1 MPEIDAR
8 LREDVH
14 QLGELLGDTIRE
26 QYGPRFLDKIELIRK
41 GAKAARRGSAE
52 GAQQLTAT
60 LDGLEEDELLPV
72 ARAFNQFLNLANI
85 AEQYHR
91 IRRRRPNEPE
101 PFENLVLE
109 ELLGRL
115 KDAGHA
121 PGQLARQL
129 AGLEIE
135 LVLTAHPTEVAR
147 RTLIQKY
154 DAITAQLAA
163 KDHADLLPE
172 ERSRIQQRLQR
183 LVAEAWHT
191 DEIRKVRPTPVDEAK
206 WGFAVIEHSLW
217 QALPNVLR
225 HVDEVLLRS
234 TGEHLPLTAAPLRFA
249 SWMGGDRDGNPNVTA
264 SVTREVLLLA
274 RWMAADL
281 YLRDIDRLAA
291 ELSMQQASPQLLA
304 RVGDSAEP
312 YRALLKQL
320 RERLRVTR
328 NWTHQALGGG
338 GAGAGGGGG
347 GPPPPGGGR
356 GRGAARRGGGGAFR
370 PAPSRA
376 GPTLWGG
383 GGGGPPMGPPPPGA
397 GAGPPTEG
405 VLEHN
410 HDLVEPLQL
419 CHESL
424 HACGMGVI
432 ADGALLD
439 CLRRAATFGL
449 FLVRLDV
456 RQDSAR
462 HAAALSEITEYL
474 ELGSYDE
481 WDEKTRL
488 EFLLEELNSR
498 RPLLPAHYQ
507 PSAET
512 AEVLATCRAIAAA
525 PPASLGSYVIS
536 MAGQPSDVLA
546 VQLLLKESGVDWPMR
561 VVPLFET
568 LDDLDNAGPCMERL
582 LTLPGY
588 RSRLSGVQEV
598 MIGYSDSAKD
608 AGTLTAAWAQ
618 YRAQEKLVE
627 ICRQHEVE
635 LLLFHGRGGT
645 VGRGGG
651 PAHAAIL
658 SQPPGSV
665 AGRFRVTEQGE
676 MIRFKFG
683 LPDIAEQNLN
693 LYLAAVLEATLMPPP
708 APEPAWRAQ
717 MDRLAK
723 DALLAYR
730 RVVRDDPQFVE
741 YFRLATPEQELGRLP
756 LGSRPAKRREGGVE
770 SLRAIPWIFAWTQ
783 TRLMLPAWLGWETA
797 LLNAI
802 ERGEGALLGQMRERW
817 PFFTTRIDMLE
828 MVLAKADADIARLY
842 DERLVPLELRP
853 LGRRLRD
860 LLSQAVRVVLGL
872 TGQSLL
878 LAHASETRES
888 ISVRNSYLDPLHL
901 LQAELLARSR
911 RCRGDACGGLEQAL
925 LVTVAGV
932 AAGLRNT
939 G

>member
-1 MPEIDAR
+1 M
-8 LREDVH
+8 
-14 QLGELLGDTIRE
+14 
-26 QYGPRFLDKIELIRK
+26 
-41 GAKAARRGSAE
+41 
-52 GAQQLTAT
+52 
-60 LDGLEEDELLPV
+60 
-72 ARAFNQFLNLANI
+72 
-85 AEQYHR
+85 
-91 IRRRRPNEPE
+91 
-101 PFENLVLE
+101 
-109 ELLGRL
+109 
-115 KDAGHA
+115 
-121 PGQLARQL
+121 
-129 AGLEIE
+129 
-135 LVLTAHPTEVAR
+135 
-147 RTLIQKY
+147 
-154 DAITAQLAA
+154 
-163 KDHADLLPE
+163 
-172 ERSRIQQRLQR
+172 
-183 LVAEAWHT
+183 
-191 DEIRKVRPTPVDEAK
+191 
-206 WGFAVIEHSLW
+206 
-217 QALPNVLR
+217 
-225 HVDEVLLRS
+225 
-234 TGEHLPLTAAPLRFA
+234 
-249 SWMGGDRDGNPNVTA
+249 
-264 SVTREVLLLA
+264 
-274 RWMAADL
+274 
-281 YLRDIDRLAA
+281 
-291 ELSMQQASPQLLA
+291 
-304 RVGDSAEP
+304 
-312 YRALLKQL
+312 
-320 RERLRVTR
+320 
-328 NWTHQALGGG
+328 
-338 GAGAGGGGG
+338 
-347 GPPPPGGGR
+347 
-356 GRGAARRGGGGAFR
+356 
-370 PAPSRA
+370 
-376 GPTLWGG
+376 
-383 GGGGPPMGPPPPGA
+383 
-397 GAGPPTEG
+397 
-405 VLEHN
+405 
-410 HDLVEPLQL
+410 
-419 CHESL
+419 
-424 HACGMGVI
+424 
-432 ADGALLD
+432 
-439 CLRRAATFGL
+439 
-449 FLVRLDV
+449 
-456 RQDSAR
+456 
-462 HAAALSEITEYL
+462 
-474 ELGSYDE
+474 
-481 WDEKTRL
+481 
-488 EFLLEELNSR
+488 
-498 RPLLPAHYQ
+498 
-507 PSAET
+507 
-512 AEVLATCRAIAAA
+512 LATCRAIAAA

-802 ERGEGALLGQMRERW
+802 ERGERAAR
-817 PFFTTRIDMLE
+817 
-828 MVLAKADADIARLY
+828 ADARAMAVLHHPHRHAGNGPGQGRRGYRAALRRTSSAARAASA
-842 DERLVPLELRP
+842 
-853 LGRRLRD
+853 GRRLRD

-911 RCRGDACGGLEQAL
+911 RCQGDACGGLEQAL